1 MTKPLAELQLKE
13 VTELLALLQEKEQL
27 EEEQKS
33 SQK

>member
-1 MTKPLAELQLKE
+1 

-33 SQK
+33 SQKWSEHYI